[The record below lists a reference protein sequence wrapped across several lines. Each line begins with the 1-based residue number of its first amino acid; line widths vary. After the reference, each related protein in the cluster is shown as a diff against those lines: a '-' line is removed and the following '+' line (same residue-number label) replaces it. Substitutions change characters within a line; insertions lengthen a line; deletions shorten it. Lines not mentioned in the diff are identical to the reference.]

1 MDNICKINNEEI
13 KEDIAMHIRKDIM
26 NGNLDGSINKL
37 LNKEKESIL
46 IEDDNIKYEII
57 TTNNDYNENKNIS
70 IVKLGECE
78 NKLKKYYKIDE
89 LIIYKIDVNEE
100 GLLIP
105 IVEYEIYDIFKNQL
119 DLNICKDIK
128 IETLLPCVLKDNEY
142 KYNSSSEYYN
152 DICYSYTTKDGTD
165 IILTDRRN
173 EFIDNNMSLCES
185 NCEYD
190 GYNSNI
196 KKAICK
202 CEIKLKIPIISEIK
216 INKDRLLNM
225 RFFLNY

>member
-1 MDNICKINNEEI
+1 
-13 KEDIAMHIRKDIM
+13 MHIRKDIM

-105 IVEYEIYDIFKNQL
+105 IVEYEIYDIFKNQF
-119 DLNICKDIK
+119 IFSFEGSIFSSYDI
-128 IETLLPCVLKDNEY
+128 
-142 KYNSSSEYYN
+142 
-152 DICYSYTTKDGTD
+152 
-165 IILTDRRN
+165 
-173 EFIDNNMSLCES
+173 
-185 NCEYD
+185 
-190 GYNSNI
+190 
-196 KKAICK
+196 
-202 CEIKLKIPIISEIK
+202 
-216 INKDRLLNM
+216 
-225 RFFLNY
+225 